1 MARLLYQMKVRKFLE
16 AASSGNISVL
26 KEIVVELN
34 GGKEISDKIRE
45 LKDVNGC
52 TALHLGASRG
62 RTEICQYL
70 VQDLHFPVDLHT
82 AKGETPLCHAAM
94 QGHEVTAR
102 YLISQ
107 GANLVAPSRE
117 GSSPLHYAA
126 KYGQDKMVKYLL
138 SLGVPVDVT
147 CNHAAGPPLIMAAAC
162 GQASTA
168 EVLLQHHAD
177 VNCATSIDYSPL
189 FVSVAAGSLECTK
202 LCIKAGADVNFNCP
216 LDMAIHV
223 GSIEIIKC
231 LLEAGANPNVRNEC
245 GWLPIER
252 AVMSGKWDIVEMLF
266 PLTSPVP
273 EVHDWSVRGL
283 IQYLNSINFIVKNEA
298 ISKKNIADL
307 KVKGAD
313 SFKKKEYVNAIFFYS
328 KAAVLDSGDA
338 ALFSNRSLC
347 MHRLGDGE
355 LALKDAE
362 MARRLRPE
370 WPKAY
375 YRVGAAYMLL
385 ENYEEAFGAFE
396 YGLRLDPTNI
406 EMKKAHWEALDCL
419 RKSRFGF

>member
-1 MARLLYQMKVRKFLE
+1 MARLLYQIKVRKFLE

-82 AKGETPLCHAAM
+82 AKAM

-126 KYGQDKMVKYLL
+126 KYGQDKMRVGKQ
-138 SLGVPVDVT
+138 VP
-147 CNHAAGPPLIMAAAC
+147 LK
-162 GQASTA
+162 
-168 EVLLQHHAD
+168 QHHAD

-338 ALFSNRSLC
+338 ALFPNRSLC

-370 WPKAY
+370 WPEAY
-375 YRVGAAYMLL
+375 YRVGAAYMYWRIMRKLL
-385 ENYEEAFGAFE
+385 E
-396 YGLRLDPTNI
+396 RLSMVYDWTPPT
-406 EMKKAHWEALDCL
+406 
-419 RKSRFGF
+419 